1 MLFSMMHPVDMEK
14 IVEEALLLGSL
25 ETSAGMGASN
35 RWHKGWLLGAIC
47 DLLQHSSQGSAS

>member
-1 MLFSMMHPVDMEK
+1 MMHPVDMEK
-14 IVEEALLLGSL
+14 IAEEALLLGSL